1 MAAKRLPLLLLAALL
16 VNPEPLLA
24 EPFSTSEYVPI
35 GGIEQWISTRGNDS
49 DNPVLLIVHGGPGFS
64 NAPFTHVFDSWQDDF
79 TIVDWD
85 QRGAGRTFIRNG
97 LDGSGRISLDRIAR
111 DGVELA
117 RRLSERFGEQKIA
130 VLGLSFGSVIALKM
144 VTREPSLFRAYVGS
158 GQIVNRADGDAL
170 GYRETLKEAR
180 RTDNREAIDAL
191 EEIGPPPWPDAQTWH
206 AAKGWAGRL
215 TRPEDPASKIRLGK
229 LLERLLDHGYSPEEL
244 EGINRG
250 AAFTTFLLA
259 PHTTN
264 FDARRFASRLEVP
277 VYLFQGENDL
287 NAATGLAVA
296 WFDAVQAPRKSLRI
310 VPGGSHGAFYA
321 SADEFRAFLSDG
333 MDLTPRP
340 SE

>member
-1 MAAKRLPLLLLAALL
+1 MVAKRLPLLCLTALL
-16 VNPEPLLA
+16 INTGQSLA
-24 EPFSTSEYVPI
+24 QQFATSEFVPI
-35 GGIEQWISTRGNDS
+35 GGIEQWISTRGSDS
-49 DNPVLLIVHGGPGFS
+49 ENPVLLIVHGGPGYS
-64 NAPFTHVFDSWQDDF
+64 NAAFTHAFDSWQGDF

-97 LDGSGRISLDRIAR
+97 PDGSGRFSVDRIAR

-117 RRLSERFGEQKIA
+117 RHLSERFEQQKIT
-130 VLGLSFGSVIALKM
+130 VLGLSFGSIIALKM
-144 VTREPSLFRAYVGS
+144 VTMEPSLFRAYVGS

-180 RTDNREAIDAL
+180 RTKNEEAIDAL

-215 TRPEDPASKIRLGK
+215 TRPEDPASKMRLSA
-229 LLERLLDHGYSPEEL
+229 LLEDLLHRGYSLEEL

-250 AAFTTFLLA
+250 AAFTTYQLA
-259 PHTTN
+259 PHTTE

-296 WFDAVQAPRKSLRI
+296 WFDAVQAPKKALRI
-310 VPGGSHGAFYA
+310 VPGGSHGAFYTN
-321 SADEFRAFLSDG
+321 SEEFRAFLFEV
-333 MDLTPRP
+333 MDLTPRDP
-340 SE
+340 K